1 MMKMAKL
8 CKYSSRWNT
17 CGRSY
22 SYSWRAFYC
31 RFYRVMV
38 VRMPKG
44 TEAEAPKP
52 SDVKPGDEVSYEE
65 AHESKKP
72 AVYVAFQFKG
82 SEYQKYRRFTVGGEH
97 KSDNSHRDRREVK
110 KYYNGPLEP
119 ETDYRIYA
127 RAFTSE
133 VSTFPALFT
142 SEVGKLTALLRVRRV
157 HFPRFYGAR

>member
-1 MMKMAKL
+1 
-8 CKYSSRWNT
+8 
-17 CGRSY
+17 
-22 SYSWRAFYC
+22 
-31 RFYRVMV
+31 MV
-38 VRMPKG
+38 VRIPKG

-119 ETDYRIYA
+119 GTDYRIFS

-133 VSTFPALFT
+133 VSTLP
-142 SEVGKLTALLRVRRV
+142 ALLRVR
-157 HFPRFYGAR
+157 